1 MPWNQPG
8 GNDNDPWGGGG
19 RKQPG
24 PPDLDELLKKLM
36 GRLGGNPFRRD
47 GAGRGGSAGL
57 LGLAVLA
64 ALLWVASGFYI
75 IDEGE
80 RGVVLRFGKFVSVAD
95 PGPHWHLPVPI
106 ERVETVDVDRVRS
119 FNHRATMLTQ
129 DENIV
134 DLELA
139 VQYRLKDPVD
149 YLFQVRQP
157 DLTVQQAVE
166 SALREAVGR
175 SKMDFVLSE
184 GRADIAATTKR
195 LTQEI
200 LDFYKTGLMVTTV
213 NLQQSQPPEQVQDAF
228 NDAIK
233 AREDNVRF
241 INEAEAYANGIV
253 PQARGEA
260 ARVVEEANAYREQI
274 VARAK
279 GDAARF
285 TKLLA
290 EYRKAP
296 DVTRERLYLETVESV
311 LANTSK
317 AVVDTRQGNSLLYL
331 PLDKL
336 VSPEQRVPV
345 QGFLS
350 SPASAAGKNSSTPLR
365 PPAVRRPERGPRE
378 GR

>member
-8 GNDNDPWGGGG
+8 GNDNDPWGGG
-19 RKQPG
+19 RKPSG
-24 PPDLDELLKKLM
+24 PPDLDALLRKLM
-36 GRLGGNPFRRD
+36 ARLGGNPFRKGG
-47 GAGRGGSAGL
+47 GAGGSRGL
-57 LGLAVLA
+57 LGLALVA

-95 PGPHWHLPVPI
+95 PGPHWHLPTPI
-106 ERVETVDVDRVRS
+106 EKVETVDVDRVRS

-157 DLTVQQAVE
+157 DITVQQAVE

-175 SKMDFVLSE
+175 SKMDYVLSE
-184 GRADIAATTKR
+184 GRAAIAATTKR

-331 PLDKL
+331 PLDRL
-336 VSPEQRVPV
+336 VAP
-345 QGFLS
+345 QGEPPRGVLAN
-350 SPASAAGKNSSTPLR
+350 PTSAAGQNSSTPLR
-365 PPAVRRPERGPRE
+365 PPVLRRPQRGPRE
-378 GR
+378 TR